1 MNEIQPRRRKF
12 WTALGA
18 ALFTLV
24 LAGCSAGGITQAQA
38 TEIALEHAGI
48 TQEAALTMSVSQER
62 ENGVEVYDIQF
73 STDSR
78 SYHYDIARDSG
89 EIVNY
94 SYDTLAESQAGA
106 GTQGG
111 SQDKNQGETQSGETQ
126 ESSSSTSQTDSQ
138 ASSGGG
144 TAITEEEA
152 KAIALEH
159 AGLAASDVTFYR
171 VEQDNEDG
179 RAIYEVEFYS
189 GNTEY
194 DYEIAQDNGQVLSCD
209 SDIEGWA
216 PSSQDNSGTGAI
228 TVEQAAQLVLDRI
241 PGATESDMRI
251 KAEHDDGRQIYEG
264 KVYYDQA
271 EYEFEIDASTGN
283 FIEWSVDYRD

>member
-1 MNEIQPRRRKF
+1 MNRIQSRRRGF

-18 ALFTLV
+18 VLFTV
-24 LAGCSAGGITQAQA
+24 FLAGCSAGGITQAQA

-48 TQEAALTMSVSQER
+48 SQDAALTMSVSQEQ
-62 ENGVEVYDIQF
+62 ENGVDVYDIQF

-78 SYHYDIARDSG
+78 SYHYDVARNSG

-94 SYDTLAESQAGA
+94 SYDTLGKSQPR
-106 GTQGG
+106 
-111 SQDKNQGETQSGETQ
+111 GETQSGSQETTQ
-126 ESSSSTSQTDSQ
+126 GENQSSQSQDSSSSTSQTDSQ
-138 ASSGGG
+138 ASSGGSA
-144 TAITEEEA
+144 AITEEEA
-152 KAIALEH
+152 KSIALEH
-159 AGLAASDVTFYR
+159 AGLAAGDVTFYR
-171 VEQDNEDG
+171 VEQDYEDG

-216 PSSQDNSGTGAI
+216 PSTQNNGSTGAI
-228 TVEQAAQLVLDRI
+228 TLEQATQLVLDRI
-241 PGATESDMRI
+241 PGATESDMHI

-264 KVYYDQA
+264 EVYYDQA